1 MASIPPKQSQRVT
14 SRANTGPVAR
24 PTPVLFEPYETS
36 PWPHG
41 MQVSETLLTVKK
53 GKLSQVDIDITNI
66 TSHEIVLRGRTLL
79 GRLQLVQLVTL
90 VEVQIKEPDSS
101 ASDTQPKGV
110 QVSGTT
116 DPVQTAN
123 ERLGEVPMR
132 IPSHIRDSHGRSD
145 AWSERDGFKVAYGGG

>member
-1 MASIPPKQSQRVT
+1 
-14 SRANTGPVAR
+14 
-24 PTPVLFEPYETS
+24 
-36 PWPHG
+36 

-132 IPSHIRDSHGRSD
+132 IPSHIRGSHGRSD
-145 AWSERDGFKVAYGGG
+145 AWSERDDFKVAYGGG